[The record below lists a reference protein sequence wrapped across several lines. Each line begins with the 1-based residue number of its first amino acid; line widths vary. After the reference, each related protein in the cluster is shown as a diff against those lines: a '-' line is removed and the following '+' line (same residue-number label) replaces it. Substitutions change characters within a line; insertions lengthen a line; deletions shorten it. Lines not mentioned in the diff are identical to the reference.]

1 MIVIKAGGNGRVD
14 FQAVCDDTAGLVQQ
28 GEQVILVHGGSH
40 DMDVISEKLGRP
52 PRYVSSP
59 SGVVSRYTDRETME
73 TFALVVAGRVN
84 KLLVEQLQQRGVD
97 AIGLSGLDGRLL
109 VARRKGIMRIVEGG
123 KQKVLR
129 GDYSGTIQTVRTEL
143 LHSLMAAGL
152 TPVIAPVAV
161 STEGEMLNIDGD
173 RVAAAIA
180 AAMGAEQLVILSNVP
195 GLLRNPPDESTLI
208 AHIPRSQ
215 AESHLDRYAQG
226 KMKRKLIGTIE
237 ALQSGVDQVVI
248 ADGRVSHPLRK
259 ALAGRGTV
267 IA

>member
-1 MIVIKAGGNGRVD
+1 
-14 FQAVCDDTAGLVQQ
+14 
-28 GEQVILVHGGSH
+28 
-40 DMDVISEKLGRP
+40 
-52 PRYVSSP
+52 
-59 SGVVSRYTDRETME
+59 
-73 TFALVVAGRVN
+73 
-84 KLLVEQLQQRGVD
+84 
-97 AIGLSGLDGRLL
+97 
-109 VARRKGIMRIVEGG
+109 
-123 KQKVLR
+123 
-129 GDYSGTIQTVRTEL
+129 VRTEL